1 MAQVFEGV
9 AGNHVAGVA
18 VDIAVGVVAACGGV
32 QWEVGLIA
40 EGEVD
45 PGGTYGGMVHGVP
58 SIFIG
63 VAHPVDDLPAVAVVE
78 CGLDGERTGIVSQG
92 QFGGKTMFAVKV
104 GIGDLVDALVVEVGE
119 GGQAIGAA
127 KGGEEVQFGSET
139 VVGGSRETVVEAEG
153 GVVKAEDGGL
163 GSETVAHKAVAG
175 EEGSGEPRGGA
186 CVGRSKVVVVGAED
200 VAPDAFASGF
210 DANKCFAYADFF

>member
-18 VDIAVGVVAACGGV
+18 VNIAVGVVAACGGV
-32 QWEVGLIA
+32 QREVGLVV
-40 EGEVD
+40 EGKVD

-63 VAHPVDDLPAVAVVE
+63 VAHPVDDLSAVAVVE
-78 CGLDGERTGIVSQG
+78 CGLEGEGAGIVAQG
-92 QFGGKTMFAVKV
+92 QFGCETVFAVKV
-104 GIGDLVDALVVEVGE
+104 GIGNLVDALVVEVGE
-119 GGQAIGAA
+119 GGETIGAA

-163 GSETVAHKAVAG
+163 GSEAVAHKAVAG
-175 EEGSGEPRGGA
+175 EEGSG
-186 CVGRSKVVVVGAED
+186 
-200 VAPDAFASGF
+200 
-210 DANKCFAYADFF
+210 